1 MQRESTDVNNL
12 LDPDAINEMEER
24 RIEALDEAG
33 IDEQHVLS
41 QAHDDMN
48 SWNSYFQ
55 ENITRGKDDMNFCV
69 RDQWT
74 AVERSEFTR
83 LFKPAMTFNKL
94 AGDVKKITAEQR
106 KNKPDLMVRSL
117 TGKASQ
123 EQLDLRADLIRSI
136 SYRNE
141 NDLVYQT
148 AFRSALMMGF
158 GAFQVRLDYKNP
170 MTFDKDI
177 FYDIIPDPTMCS
189 WDPRAMMPHKGDG
202 NYCARRYIY
211 SRDEFFATY
220 PYVTNPISYQD
231 PQSLLDFQWVTKD
244 TIVVCEYYMKE
255 WFPLKLLK
263 LSNGMSVTE
272 AQWEDAQ
279 EVHKQQKELVQG
291 SIVSKI
297 IERGIPKIVMERQT
311 QDYKIMNYKMTRGL
325 IIDFAEW
332 PSRQLPMPFVDGDSQ
347 WIEGRQYTKSFIHE
361 ARDAQK
367 CVNFFNSEIAAEVKN
382 RRREQWMATP
392 DNIAG
397 YEQQW
402 RNPET
407 QLGALIAKPDPKTG
421 MMPQKMPAWELAQGL
436 MLNAQ
441 RASQDMREILGTSEA
456 ENMQA
461 KDISGKARRERKLE
475 TSMSSYLWFDNLNQ
489 AVAQGGRI
497 TNDLLTHVVG
507 EDERHFVITKK
518 DGRSQSIIMNQ
529 QQKDGSVKN
538 ILEEG
543 EFDVE
548 IDTGPSFAVQKEVA
562 LEFLAQTLQVAPQ
575 NFNLIADLWAKNLD
589 VQFMPQISERF
600 ESLVPPQILAKEKGE
615 EPPPPQP
622 NPQEEMMKAELE
634 DKKQAL
640 MERAEEL
647 DIRKQKH
654 KLEEYE
660 LMLKAKELQD
670 KAQQSG
676 ISARLDMAKTDM
688 DYTSKMAKLLA
699 DVHVAHNANS
709 ATGSASQSKD

>member
-1 MQRESTDVNNL
+1 
-12 LDPDAINEMEER
+12 
-24 RIEALDEAG
+24 
-33 IDEQHVLS
+33 
-41 QAHDDMN
+41 
-48 SWNSYFQ
+48 
-55 ENITRGKDDMNFCV
+55 
-69 RDQWT
+69 
-74 AVERSEFTR
+74 
-83 LFKPAMTFNKL
+83 
-94 AGDVKKITAEQR
+94 
-106 KNKPDLMVRSL
+106 
-117 TGKASQ
+117 
-123 EQLDLRADLIRSI
+123 
-136 SYRNE
+136 
-141 NDLVYQT
+141 
-148 AFRSALMMGF
+148 
-158 GAFQVRLDYKNP
+158 
-170 MTFDKDI
+170 
-177 FYDIIPDPTMCS
+177 
-189 WDPRAMMPHKGDG
+189 
-202 NYCARRYIY
+202 
-211 SRDEFFATY
+211 
-220 PYVTNPISYQD
+220 
-231 PQSLLDFQWVTKD
+231 
-244 TIVVCEYYMKE
+244 
-255 WFPLKLLK
+255 
-263 LSNGMSVTE
+263 
-272 AQWEDAQ
+272 
-279 EVHKQQKELVQG
+279 
-291 SIVSKI
+291 
-297 IERGIPKIVMERQT
+297 
-311 QDYKIMNYKMTRGL
+311 
-325 IIDFAEW
+325 
-332 PSRQLPMPFVDGDSQ
+332 MPFVDGDSQ